1 VSRPLLLS
9 GGRVLDLAARAAPLR
24 DMLVVDGKIAAISP
38 PGEIRSPDAE
48 VVDVS
53 DRLLMPGL
61 VNAHTHAHGA
71 LAKGLCGDRWPLEL
85 LLNSNPAFNR
95 GRSVEDKYLC
105 GLLQAVELV
114 RRGCT
119 ATFDM
124 FAEFP
129 APSIEGVHAVAKA
142 YADVGFRAV
151 LAPMIADRTLYQAVP
166 GLLEALPDALRD
178 EVAALRAAPSE
189 VSLTVCEQ
197 LYETWPFD
205 RAMIRP
211 GVAPTIPLHCS
222 DDFLR
227 RCVDFSARYELP
239 LQTHLAESR
248 TQAVSGPARYGVS
261 LTRHLADL
269 GALSP
274 RTSAAH
280 AIWLDEDDVAL
291 LADHGTSVVHN
302 PLSNARLGSGVADIR
317 TYRDAGIN
325 VGIGTDATNTSDSL
339 NMFEATRWAS
349 YLSRLR
355 NVEIE
360 QWVSA
365 DEVIAMAT
373 AGSAKAIGFGD
384 VTGRLEAG
392 YAADVVFLDL
402 AHVTYTP
409 INDIVR
415 QIVFS
420 ESGAALA
427 SVMIAGKRVLWD
439 GEMLTIDE
447 AGLRRRVNEASERL
461 IQSNHGARALAEKL
475 ESFVGTFCVAQSRR
489 VAACG
494 VCGSTH

>member
-1 VSRPLLLS
+1 VSRPLVLS

-24 DMLVVDGKIAAISP
+24 DLLVIDGKIAAISP
-38 PGEIRSPDAE
+38 SGEGRPADAE
-48 VVDVS
+48 IVDVT

-85 LLNSNPAFNR
+85 LLNANPAFNR
-95 GRSVEDKYLC
+95 GRTTEDKYLC

-129 APSIEGVHAVAKA
+129 TPSVEGVHAVAKA
-142 YADVGFRAV
+142 YADVGVRAV
-151 LAPMIADRTLYQAVP
+151 LAPMIADRTLYLAVP
-166 GLLEALPDALRD
+166 GLIDALPEGLRG

-189 VSLTVCEQ
+189 ASLSVCERI
-197 LYETWPFD
+197 YETWPFD
-205 RAMIRP
+205 RMIIRP
-211 GVAPTIPLHCS
+211 GIAPTIPLHCS

-227 RCVDFSARYELP
+227 RCAAFSARYDLP

-248 TQAVSGPARYGVS
+248 TQAISGPKRYGLS
-261 LTRHLADL
+261 LTRHLAKL
-269 GALSP
+269 GVLSP

-280 AIWLDEDDVAL
+280 AIWLDRDDIAL
-291 LADHGTSVVHN
+291 LADHGASVVHN
-302 PLSNARLGSGVADIR
+302 PLSNARIGSGVADIR
-317 TYRDAGIN
+317 GYRDAGIN

-355 NVEIE
+355 NVEPAS
-360 QWVSA
+360 WVTA

-373 AGSAKAIGFGD
+373 EGSAKAIGFDD

-392 YAADVVFLDL
+392 YAADIVFLDL
-402 AHVTYTP
+402 THITYTP
-409 INDIVR
+409 LNDIVR

-420 ESGAALA
+420 ESGAALTG
-427 SVMIAGKRVLWD
+427 VMIAGHRVLWD
-439 GEMLTIDE
+439 GKLLTIDE
-447 AGLRRRVNEASERL
+447 AGLRRRANEASARL
-461 IQSNHGARALAEKL
+461 IESNRGARELAEKL
-475 ESFVGTFCVAQSRR
+475 EGFIGSFCVAQSRR
-489 VAACG
+489 VATCG

>member
-1 VSRPLLLS
+1 MNRPLVLS
-9 GGRVLDLAARAAPLR
+9 GGRVLDLAARAAPLC
-24 DMLVVDGKIAAISP
+24 DVLVIGGKIATISQ
-38 PGEIRSPDAE
+38 PGENRPPDAE
-48 VVDVS
+48 VVDVT

-95 GRSVEDKYLC
+95 GRTTDDKYLC

-129 APSIEGVHAVAKA
+129 VPSVEGVHAVAKA
-142 YADVGFRAV
+142 YADVGIRAV
-151 LAPMIADRTLYQAVP
+151 LAPMIADRTLYQAIP
-166 GLLEALPDALRD
+166 GLTDALPDSLRD
-178 EVAALRAAPSE
+178 EVAAIKTAPSD
-189 VSLTVCEQ
+189 VSLDVCEQ
-197 LYETWPFD
+197 IYETWPFD
-205 RAMIRP
+205 RTMIRP

-227 RCVDFSARYELP
+227 RCAAFSADYGLS

-248 TQAVSGPARYGVS
+248 TQAISGPKRYGMS
-261 LTRHLADL
+261 LTRHLANM
-269 GALSP
+269 GVLSP

-280 AIWLDEDDVAL
+280 AVWLDTDDIAL
-291 LADHGTSVVHN
+291 LADHGASVVHN
-302 PLSNARLGSGVADIR
+302 PLSNARIGSGVADIR
-317 TYRDAGIN
+317 SYRDAGIN

-355 NVEIE
+355 NVEL
-360 QWVSA
+360 QRWVTA

-373 AGSAKAIGFGD
+373 DGSAKAIGFGGEI
-384 VTGRLEAG
+384 GRLEAG
-392 YAADVVFLDL
+392 YAADIAFLDL
-402 AHVTYTP
+402 AHITYTP
-409 INDIVR
+409 LNDIVR

-420 ESGAALA
+420 ESGAALTG
-427 SVMIAGKRVLWD
+427 VMIGGKRVLWD
-439 GEMLTIDE
+439 GRMMTIDE
-447 AGLRRRVNEASERL
+447 ADLRRRAREASARL
-461 IQSNHGARALAEKL
+461 IESNRDAKAFAQKL
-475 ESFVGTFCVAQSRR
+475 EGFIGSFCVAQSRQ
-489 VAACG
+489 VATCG